1 MLYEKGKVNMQ
12 TTGKSKISAIRRFL
26 GLRKVKRWLKKGN
39 TIENG
44 VLYRNNGFMVKVDK
58 HAEGCSFALHVKVRK
73 EPGVY
78 QWYYERYRYIPKEQ
92 NTSDPSV
99 DYLLMVK
106 SGVYPDWVSS
116 SKK

>member
-26 GLRKVKRWLKKGN
+26 GLRKVNRWLKKGN

-44 VLYRNNGFMVKVDK
+44 VLYRNNGFMVTVDK
-58 HAEGCSFALHVKVRK
+58 HAEVCSFALLLKARK
-73 EPGVY
+73 DPGVY

-106 SGVYPDWVSS
+106 SGVYPDWVSAN
-116 SKK
+116 KK